1 MPSPEEGGEALYE
14 INDEMRP
21 IEVQFEK
28 WCDRMLLIAKNRYA
42 ANVVW
47 TDGVGHKDT
56 LYVKGIEMKQSRMPA
71 VMKECMKDVIG
82 GILAGESQNV
92 VTDNVTGLILKVIEG
107 DIESTNLCMK
117 GKLER
122 NLSDYKVLS
131 GPSAGAAWANEFLGK
146 GYRKGS
152 FFLVTL
158 NDEGKYI
165 AFDDPKEIEGK
176 YNIGFKVL
184 AERFIVKKVTPYFNI
199 MGWDSQPL
207 FNTLQGL
214 GSLTWV

>member
-1 MPSPEEGGEALYE
+1 
-14 INDEMRP
+14 
-21 IEVQFEK
+21 
-28 WCDRMLLIAKNRYA
+28 
-42 ANVVW
+42 
-47 TDGVGHKDT
+47 
-56 LYVKGIEMKQSRMPA
+56 MKQSRMPA